1 MTKEGEKKTKVART
15 KGGQFQKGASGNPGG
30 RSSKTAQMRK
40 KLETGASKAVQTIID
55 AAQEG
60 DMQACRLILERVVP
74 ASKPV
79 FQPVAF
85 ELDDSDLPGAAR
97 SVLRAVADGVLP
109 ADQGKMLLDGIASMA
124 KIIEVSE
131 LREMVEKL
139 ERQIAGEDE

>member
-1 MTKEGEKKTKVART
+1 MRDKKGRFTR
-15 KGGQFQKGASGNPGG
+15 GRSGNPGG
-30 RSSKTAQMRK
+30 VPAKTLAMRK
-40 KLETGASKAVQTIID
+40 KLETGASKAVQAIID

-79 FQPVAF
+79 FQPVVF
-85 ELDDSDLPGAAR
+85 ELDDKDLPSAAR
-97 SVLRAVADGVLP
+97 SILRAVAGGILP
-109 ADQGKMLLDGIASMA
+109 ADQGKMLLDGVASMA

-131 LREMVEKL
+131 LREMVEAL